1 MFKYNIDIKFWNE
14 KLRYKSPNEIIKWAL
29 DLSDNRIVTTS
40 FGIYSDVLLSVMS
53 SYDKEIKVIWCD
65 TLFNETETYEHA
77 SNLISKYNLNIFR
90 YQSLKS
96 KKEVESTI
104 GFPSLE
110 DNNFLEF
117 SEVIKLEPFRRALE
131 EHNPK
136 VWFTNIRVRQTEY
149 RDRMDILSFS
159 NSGILKVSP
168 FYYWTDFDLDNFI
181 KIKGLTKNKNY
192 YDPIKVLKNRECGI
206 HLQ

>member
-1 MFKYNIDIKFWNE
+1 MLKYKIDIKFWNQQ
-14 KLRYKSPNEIIKWAL
+14 LRYKDPNEIIKWAL

-40 FGIYSDVLLSVMS
+40 FGIYSEVLLSVMS

-65 TLFNETETYEHA
+65 TLYNEPETYEHA
-77 SNLISKYNLNIFR
+77 SNLISKYNLNIFKYR
-90 YQSLKS
+90 SLKS

-110 DNNFLEF
+110 DNNFFEF
-117 SEVIKLEPFRRALE
+117 SEVIKLEPFRRALK

-149 RDRMDILSFS
+149 RERMDILSFS

-168 FYYWTDFDLDNFI
+168 FYYWTDLDLDNYI
-181 KIKGLTKNKNY
+181 KFNGLTKNKNY
-192 YDPIKVLKNRECGI
+192 FDPIKALKNRECGI